1 MRTKIKYNYRKRYEL
16 NRSVCSKEQTTETF
30 ILLQKRKKE
39 KNPQPY
45 EMPVGTRTQKSV
57 KLLRECF
64 RIMPSREAQ
73 AKQF

>member
-1 MRTKIKYNYRKRYEL
+1 MNW
-16 NRSVCSKEQTTETF
+16 TEVF
-30 ILLQKRKKE
+30 VVRNKQQKPSFCCKKE
-39 KNPQPY
+39 KKKKHPQPY

>member
-1 MRTKIKYNYRKRYEL
+1 M
-16 NRSVCSKEQTTETF
+16 NRSVRSKEQTTETF
-30 ILLQKRKKE
+30 ILLQKKKEKE

-57 KLLRECF
+57 KLLRKCF